1 MTNNV
6 SEEILDLV
14 DINDNIIGTVA
25 RSVAN
30 SDPNVIHREVAIIIF
45 DRDNRV
51 LLQRRDLSKKIAP
64 GVWTTSSAG
73 HVTHGFTP
81 LEISHRELT
90 EELGFDTDLEF
101 IEKELDK
108 QQNETRIIYW
118 YKGEF
123 PEGSSIKIEPGEV
136 TDARFISK
144 SELEEFQKAGNIIG
158 RYSLKHIIKYWSGC

>member
-1 MTNNV
+1 MTNGAF
-6 SEEILDLV
+6 EEMLDLV
-14 DINDNIIGTVA
+14 DINDNIIGSVT
-25 RSVAN
+25 RSKAN
-30 SDPNVIHREVAIIIF
+30 SDPSVIHREVSIIIF
-45 DRDNRV
+45 DKDNRV

-101 IEKELDK
+101 IEKELDR

-118 YKGEF
+118 YKGKF
-123 PEGSSIKIEPGEV
+123 PEGTSIKMEAGEV
-136 TDARFISK
+136 MDTRFISK

-158 RYSLKHIIKYWSGC
+158 RYSLRHIIKYWP